1 MSSQTY
7 TLASRISL
15 HTPLYYQA
23 LDKVT
28 TTFGESFSSVG
39 MDENMELDEDE
50 EQDLKAMGKALE
62 SMSEEDLEILIENEG
77 GALNVINSD
86 GSHVS
91 WDISLPQP

>member
-1 MSSQTY
+1 MSSQNY
-7 TLASRISL
+7 TLASIIPL

-23 LDKVT
+23 LDKV

-77 GALNVINSD
+77 G
-86 GSHVS
+86 
-91 WDISLPQP
+91 P